1 MQANLCSP
9 AAPKKRFFRRSSFK
23 PRSPAK
29 RPSVTC
35 SKQSRRISKMSNSI
49 LVVGGGFSGLTAA
62 IEAAE
67 LGYDVYIIEK
77 TPFLGGRVAQLNKYF
92 PKLCPPSCGLEIQF
106 QRIRKNP
113 RIKFFTQAQ
122 LVSVSGNKGNYS
134 AKIRVEPRGT
144 VPHSVDL
151 GLLASNLEG
160 ETPSEFEFGL
170 ARRKALYRSMPF
182 AFPGRYV
189 LDPSVL
195 STKDKVKLTNVAG
208 CVLNEQP
215 KELTLAVGSIIIA
228 TGWKPYD
235 VTRLSNLGAGAV
247 KNCVTNMQLERL
259 ASPFGPTN
267 GRVQRPSDGRAPRS
281 VAFVQCAGSR
291 DQNHL
296 NFCSYICCMASL
308 KQALYLTEQDPD
320 IQITIFYIDLRTP
333 GRYMNVLEKVKAA
346 PNVRFVKGKVA
357 EIAEN
362 AETGAVALVAEDA
375 VRGEKLSLSFDM
387 VVLAA
392 GMQPTLAGEELPLPV
407 TVDEDGFVVS
417 GEEAGIFAA
426 GCARMP
432 LDVMRSAQ
440 SGTSA
445 AMKAVQTVKGR

>member
-1 MQANLCSP
+1 
-9 AAPKKRFFRRSSFK
+9 
-23 PRSPAK
+23 
-29 RPSVTC
+29 
-35 SKQSRRISKMSNSI
+35 MSNSI

-67 LGYDVYIIEK
+67 LGYDVYIVEK

-113 RIKFFTQAQ
+113 RIKFFTQAE
-122 LVSVSGNKGNYS
+122 LVSVSGNKGKYK
-134 AKIRVEPRGT
+134 AKVRIQPRHT

-151 GLLASNLEG
+151 GLLASTLEG
-160 ETPSEFEFGL
+160 ESPNEFEFGL
-170 ARRKALYRSMPF
+170 TNRKALYRSMPF

-189 LDPSVL
+189 LDPAAL
-195 STKDKVKLTNVAG
+195 STKDKIKLANAG
-208 CVLNEQP
+208 GCLLDEEP
-215 KELTLAVGSIIIA
+215 RELELEVGSIVIA

-235 VTRLSNLGAGAV
+235 VTRLTNLGAGSI
-247 KNCVTNMQLERL
+247 KNCVSNMQLERL
-259 ASPFGPTN
+259 ASPFGPTK
-267 GRVQRPSDGRAPRS
+267 GIVKRPSDGRAPRS

-308 KQALYLTEQDPD
+308 KQALYLSEQDPD
-320 IQITIFYIDLRTP
+320 IRVTIFYIDLRTP

-357 EIAEN
+357 EITEN
-362 AETGAVALVAEDA
+362 SATGDVVLVAEDA
-375 VRGEKLSLSFDM
+375 VRGEKLTLTYDM
-387 VVLAA
+387 VVLAT
-392 GMQPTLAGEELPLPV
+392 GMQPTLAGEHLPLPV
-407 TVDEDGFVVS
+407 AVDEDGFVVS
-417 GEEAGIFAA
+417 GEDAGIFAA

-432 LDVMRSAQ
+432 LDVMRCAQ

>member
-1 MQANLCSP
+1 
-9 AAPKKRFFRRSSFK
+9 
-23 PRSPAK
+23 
-29 RPSVTC
+29 
-35 SKQSRRISKMSNSI
+35 MSNSI

-67 LGYDVYIIEK
+67 LGYDVYIVEK

-113 RIKFFTQAQ
+113 RIKFFTQAEVVG
-122 LVSVSGNKGNYS
+122 LSGQKGDYT
-134 AKIRVEPRGT
+134 AKVRISPRYT
-144 VPHSVDL
+144 SPHNIDF
-151 GLLASNLEG
+151 GLLASSLEG
-160 ETPSEFEFGL
+160 EACNEFEFGL
-170 ARRKALYRSMPF
+170 SKRKALYRSMPF

-189 LDPSVL
+189 LDPAAL
-195 STKDKVKLTNVAG
+195 TKTDAARISGNQFLN
-208 CVLNEQP
+208 LNEQP
-215 KELTLAVGSIIIA
+215 RTVELNVGAVVVA

-235 VTRLSNLGAGAV
+235 VTNLTNLGAGSV
-247 KNCVTNMQLERL
+247 PNCITNMQMERL
-259 ASPFGPTN
+259 ASPYGPTG
-267 GRVQRPSDGRAPRS
+267 GRIVRPVDGRAPKR

-308 KQALYLTEQDPD
+308 KQSLYVAEQYPD
-320 IQITIFYIDLRTP
+320 AEITIFYIDLRTP
-333 GRYMNVLEKVKAA
+333 GRYMNVLEKVKAT
-346 PNVRFVKGKVA
+346 PNVRFIKGKVA
-357 EIAEN
+357 DVQRDPA
-362 AETGAVALVAEDA
+362 TGDPIVTVEDA
-375 VRGEKLSLSFDM
+375 LRGEKLTLAYDL
-387 VVLAA
+387 VVLAT
-392 GMQPTLAGEELPLPV
+392 GMQPTLAGEKLPLPV
-407 TVDEDGFVVS
+407 SVDEDGFITG

-445 AMKAVQTVKGR
+445 ALKAVQTVKGR

>member
-1 MQANLCSP
+1 
-9 AAPKKRFFRRSSFK
+9 
-23 PRSPAK
+23 
-29 RPSVTC
+29 
-35 SKQSRRISKMSNSI
+35 MSNSI

-113 RIKFFTQAQ
+113 RIKFFTQAE
-122 LVSVSGNKGNYS
+122 LVAVNGTKGAYK
-134 AKIRVEPRGT
+134 AKVRIQPRHT

-151 GLLASNLEG
+151 GLLAGTLEG

-170 ARRKALYRSMPF
+170 ANRKALYRSMPF

-189 LDPSVL
+189 LDPSAL
-195 STKDKVKLTNVAG
+195 STKDKIKLANAG
-208 CVLNEQP
+208 GCLLDEET
-215 KELTLAVGSIIIA
+215 KELELEVGSIVIA

-235 VTRLSNLGAGAV
+235 VTRLANLGAGAI
-247 KNCVTNMQLERL
+247 KNCVSNMQLERL
-259 ASPFGPTN
+259 ASPFGPTQ
-267 GRVQRPSDGRAPRS
+267 GVVRRPSDGRAPRN

-308 KQALYLTEQDPD
+308 KQALYLSEQDPGMG
-320 IQITIFYIDLRTP
+320 ITIFYIDLRTP

-357 EIAEN
+357 EITEDSA
-362 AETGAVALVAEDA
+362 TGNVLLVAEDA
-375 VRGEKLSLSFDM
+375 VRGEKLTLTYDM
-387 VVLAA
+387 AVLAT
-392 GMQPTLAGEELPLPV
+392 GMQPTLASEHLPLPV
-407 TVDEDGFVVS
+407 SVDEDGFVVS
-417 GEEAGIFAA
+417 GEETGIFTA

>member
-1 MQANLCSP
+1 
-9 AAPKKRFFRRSSFK
+9 
-23 PRSPAK
+23 
-29 RPSVTC
+29 
-35 SKQSRRISKMSNSI
+35 MSNSI

-67 LGYDVYIIEK
+67 LGYDVFIVEK

-113 RIKFFTQAQ
+113 RIKFFTQAE
-122 LVSVSGNKGNYS
+122 LVSVSGNKGKYK
-134 AKIRVEPRGT
+134 AKVRIQPRHT

-151 GLLASNLEG
+151 GLLAGTLEG
-160 ETPSEFEFGL
+160 EAPSEFECGL
-170 ARRKALYRSMPF
+170 TTRKALYRSMPF

-195 STKDKVKLTNVAG
+195 STKDKIRLANAG
-208 CVLNEQP
+208 GCLLDEEP
-215 KELTLAVGSIIIA
+215 RELELEVGSIVIA

-235 VTRLSNLGAGAV
+235 VTKLTNLGAGAI
-247 KNCVTNMQLERL
+247 KNCVSNMQLERL
-259 ASPFGPTN
+259 ASPFGPTQ
-267 GRVQRPSDGRAPRS
+267 GVVRRPSDGRAPRS

-296 NFCSYICCMASL
+296 NFCSYVCCMASL
-308 KQALYLTEQDPD
+308 KQALYLSEQDAG
-320 IQITIFYIDLRTP
+320 IEITIFYIDLRTP

-346 PNVRFVKGKVA
+346 PNVCFVKGKVA
-357 EIAEN
+357 DITEDSA
-362 AETGAVALVAEDA
+362 TGNVVLVAEDA
-375 VRGEKLSLSFDM
+375 VRGEKLTLTYDL
-387 VVLAA
+387 VVLAT
-392 GMQPTLAGEELPLPV
+392 GMQPTLAGEALPLPV
-407 TVDEDGFVVS
+407 SVDEDGFVVS
-417 GEEAGIFAA
+417 GEEAGIFVA

-440 SGTSA
+440 SGTAA
-445 AMKAVQTVKGR
+445 AMKAVQTVQGR

>member
-1 MQANLCSP
+1 
-9 AAPKKRFFRRSSFK
+9 
-23 PRSPAK
+23 
-29 RPSVTC
+29 
-35 SKQSRRISKMSNSI
+35 MSNSI

-113 RIKFFTQAQ
+113 RIKFFTQTE
-122 LVSVSGNKGNYS
+122 LVSVSGTKGKYT
-134 AKIRVEPRGT
+134 AKVRIQPRHT
-144 VPHSVDL
+144 VPHSVDM
-151 GLLASNLEG
+151 GLLADTLEG
-160 ETPSEFEFGL
+160 EAPSEFEFGL
-170 ARRKALYRSMPF
+170 ANRKALYRSMPF

-195 STKDKVKLTNVAG
+195 STKDKIKLANAG
-208 CVLNEQP
+208 GCLLDEGAR
-215 KELTLAVGSIIIA
+215 ELDLDVGAIVIA

-235 VTRLSNLGAGAV
+235 VTRLANLGAGAM
-247 KNCVTNMQLERL
+247 KNCISNMQLERL
-259 ASPFGPTN
+259 ASPFGPTQ
-267 GRVQRPSDGRAPRS
+267 GIVKRPSDGRAPRS

-308 KQALYLTEQDPD
+308 KQALYLVEQDPG

-346 PNVRFVKGKVA
+346 PHVRFIKGKVA
-357 EIAEN
+357 DITEN
-362 AETGAVALVAEDA
+362 SAGNVVLTAEDA
-375 VRGEKLSLSFDM
+375 VRGEKLTLTYDM
-387 VVLAA
+387 AVLAT
-392 GMQPTLAGEELPLPV
+392 GMQPTLAGEKLPLPV
-407 TVDEDGFVVS
+407 AVDEDGFIVS

-440 SGTSA
+440 SGASA